1 MPFISSCKVKVLL
14 KLPVERFC
22 SGNVVSIHGNLPA
35 VKAEF
40 FKHVHEKTTFRVHAF
55 FESFYNPDVISILK
69 VMR

>member
-1 MPFISSCKVKVLL
+1 M
-14 KLPVERFC
+14 
-22 SGNVVSIHGNLPA
+22 
-35 VKAEF
+35 KAEF